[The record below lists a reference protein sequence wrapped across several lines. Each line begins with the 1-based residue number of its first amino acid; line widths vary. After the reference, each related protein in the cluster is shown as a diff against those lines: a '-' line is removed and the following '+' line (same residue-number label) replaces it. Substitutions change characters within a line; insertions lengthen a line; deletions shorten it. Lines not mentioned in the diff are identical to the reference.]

1 MKENNEDFF
10 GCPKCNCRIVYQL
23 DLARVPIG
31 IMDRDNNGDM
41 YLRDVSR
48 DGQLHSSIYKC
59 ADCGF
64 EFDEPLLISAE
75 CYEGQ

>member
-1 MKENNEDFF
+1 MKENNDGFF

-31 IMDRDNNGDM
+31 RFEKDYNGDV
-41 YLRDVSR
+41 YVSDIAQNGLLRT
-48 DGQLHSSIYKC
+48 SIYKC

-64 EFDEPLLISAE
+64 EFDDPILVSAE
-75 CYEGQ
+75 CYGGQ